1 MLNAMFFSV
10 RGTLQKVTRNL
21 NKDHQK
27 PNVFTYENT
36 HLQTSFSISTLINS
50 VTLCSALCSF
60 PCKLSAF
67 SFNKRLLSF
76 VSLSNA
82 SKHKK
87 HIVWFYPLS
96 WECKFGHHQEF
107 VGPIFFKCLPFV
119 RANRQNTHVDRLK
132 VFKRTCTLLCNV
144 VKRANH

>member
-1 MLNAMFFSV
+1 MFFSV

-119 RANRQNTHVDRLK
+119 LFHNLHA
-132 VFKRTCTLLCNV
+132 CTLVHFQEFKYILINGQGL
-144 VKRANH
+144 NGSM